1 MKPPPFQAKYFPDG
15 DFLSATLGT
24 KPSYA
29 WRSIFAAQ
37 QIVRKGSRWRIG
49 NGAKVQIWGD
59 RWLPLSSTY
68 KVVTSCPTVGN
79 DSLVATLI
87 NDQRREWDSD
97 ALQSTLMPKDV
108 ESVLAIALSPT
119 LPEDRLI
126 WALTSSGKFT
136 VKSAYRLA
144 WKERTNHGAEE
155 SSNATCMKKF
165 WKFTWQLSVPNK
177 IRSFMW
183 RACRNI
189 LPMKAN
195 LFPSEDNTG

>member
-68 KVVTSCPTVGN
+68 KVVTPCPTVGN
-79 DSLVATLI
+79 DSLVAALI

-144 WKERTNHGAEE
+144 WEERTNHGAEE

-165 WKFTWQLSVPNK
+165 WKFTWQLRVPNK
-177 IRSFMW
+177 IRSFTW
-183 RACRNI
+183 RACPNI
-189 LPMKAN
+189 LPTKAN